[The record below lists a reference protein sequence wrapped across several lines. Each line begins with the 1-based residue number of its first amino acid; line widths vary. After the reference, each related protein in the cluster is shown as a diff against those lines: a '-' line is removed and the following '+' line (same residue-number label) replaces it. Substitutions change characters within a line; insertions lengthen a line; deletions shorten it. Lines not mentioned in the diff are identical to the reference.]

1 MRPFTANRGEQSEAK
16 PLPNGIYYVK
26 QQERDW
32 DGELDV
38 FGVLRLRADGD
49 TLWHGQLRVHFLGKV
64 LLHVYKEKTG
74 REEEATQGPGV
85 PTWEVADKA
94 WEIVKPLSQ
103 RAFEWFQKRT
113 NGKGVAIRLGT
124 RFSISMTR
132 WLNCRPTEAIL
143 RE

>member
-85 PTWEVADKA
+85 PTSVATRLRVVPEENK
-94 WEIVKPLSQ
+94 W
-103 RAFEWFQKRT
+103 
-113 NGKGVAIRLGT
+113 KGRSNQT
-124 RFSISMTR
+124 WNPF
-132 WLNCRPTEAIL
+132 LNLNDPMAQL
-143 RE
+143 PADGGDPP